1 MFVEE
6 SVKEEF
12 LDKVVSRTK
21 SIRVGDPME
30 PQTQM
35 GALISSDHLEKVLRY
50 VQIGKDEVRTG
61 MMMMMMM
68 IIIIIITSS
77 KNNSN
82 NKDRYQK

>member
-61 MMMMMMM
+61 MMMMMM
-68 IIIIIITSS
+68 IIIIITSS